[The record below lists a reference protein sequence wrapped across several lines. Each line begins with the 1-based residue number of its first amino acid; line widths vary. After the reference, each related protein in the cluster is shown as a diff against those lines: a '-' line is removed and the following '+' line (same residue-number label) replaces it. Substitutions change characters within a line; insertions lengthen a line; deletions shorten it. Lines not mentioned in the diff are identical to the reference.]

1 MSSRQRVRSDGQET
15 MALVKKHAL
24 AELEEHG
31 AVNFTLDRVLENSG
45 VSRSSVYHHF
55 GNRDGL
61 IAVVSLEQSL
71 RRIVIELQEVEK
83 LADAASTPSE
93 MFDVLSLGI
102 TAGSTAR
109 AKVRRLRRVSG
120 FAATDS
126 NRSIQESMKEVQLE
140 GTAHFVK
147 ILEKAAARGL
157 ISPSVPIRG
166 IAYFIQSILVGRVVT
181 DITQSK
187 QIDDDWMEAS
197 LTALRAL
204 LGTDTFES
212 SR

>member
-1 MSSRQRVRSDGQET
+1 
-15 MALVKKHAL
+15 MALIKKHAL

-45 VSRSSVYHHF
+45 VSRSSIYHHF

-71 RRIVIELQEVEK
+71 RRIVVELQEVEK
-83 LADAASTPSE
+83 LADAASTPRE

-102 TAGSTAR
+102 TAGSTAP

-140 GTAHFVK
+140 GTAHFVR
-147 ILEKAAARGL
+147 ILEKALERGL
-157 ISPSVPIRG
+157 ISPTAPIRG
-166 IAYFIQSILVGRVVT
+166 IAYFIQSILVGRIVT
-181 DITQSK
+181 DITQSNE
-187 QIDDDWMEAS
+187 IDEDWMEAS
-197 LTALRAL
+197 LSALRAL
-204 LGTDTFES
+204 LGTDTFET